1 MVATLDIP
9 VGPDLTEDQ
18 AEKIY
23 KLGKDAVIFALLEM
37 AKRLAEQTYAPILQ
51 RRGLASLGVSQWV
64 IELGRFEILAA
75 RLAETCRWNDASNWQ
90 LCRRRC

>member
-37 AKRLAEQTYAPILQ
+37 AKRL
-51 RRGLASLGVSQWV
+51 SCH
-64 IELGRFEILAA
+64 IEV
-75 RLAETCRWNDASNWQ
+75 RLRS
-90 LCRRRC
+90 